1 VVPALLKADFGSSG
15 QDGPRSG
22 FGKAPVM
29 ADTAGFPV
37 VGRLDIAYVPA
48 AVVCEKV
55 DSSSCGVEATS

>member
-1 VVPALLKADFGSSG
+1 
-15 QDGPRSG
+15 
-22 FGKAPVM
+22 M